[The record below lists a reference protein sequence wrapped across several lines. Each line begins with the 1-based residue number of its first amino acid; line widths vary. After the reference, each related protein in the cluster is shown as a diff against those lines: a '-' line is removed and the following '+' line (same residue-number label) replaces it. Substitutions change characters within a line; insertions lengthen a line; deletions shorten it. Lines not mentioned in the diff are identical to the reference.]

1 MKLIERFRRVSPDM
15 IEYTGTVEDPAKHHG
30 AVPALQ
36 AQGLLTSG
44 PGYRVYEY
52 SCSGNTVVSGGLS
65 GERAFERRVAEA
77 GCEGRACSGSRASR
91 RSGPAPEDGT
101 VFFNVNEGE

>member
-1 MKLIERFRRVSPDM
+1 M
-15 IEYTGTVEDPAKHHG
+15 
-30 AVPALQ
+30 
-36 AQGLLTSG
+36 LTSS

-52 SCSGNTVVSGGLS
+52 SCHEGNTVVSGGLS

-77 GCEGRACSGSRASR
+77 VAKGEPVPVHERVDDL
-91 RSGPAPEDGT
+91 GPLPEDST